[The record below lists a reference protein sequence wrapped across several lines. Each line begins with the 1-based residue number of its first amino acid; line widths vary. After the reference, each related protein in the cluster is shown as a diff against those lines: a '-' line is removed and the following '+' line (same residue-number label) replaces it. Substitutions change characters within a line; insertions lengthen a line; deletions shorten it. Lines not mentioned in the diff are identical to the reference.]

1 MNFAEARESLN
12 DVIHSPVRLS
22 LVAAL
27 NSVDSADYQTLREV
41 LGVSYSL
48 MSKHAGILEDSGY
61 LVITKEFARRTPVTR
76 MSLTRDGRAAF
87 SEYLEALDRLM
98 RGLT

>member
-1 MNFAEARESLN
+1 MNIAQARESLD
-12 DVIHSPVRLS
+12 DVVHSPVRLC
-22 LVAAL
+22 LVTAL
-27 NSVDSADYQTLREV
+27 NSVDSADCPTLREA

-61 LVITKEFARRTPVTR
+61 LVITKEFAGRTPVTR
-76 MSLTRDGRAAF
+76 MSLTRDGRAALNR
-87 SEYLEALDRLM
+87 YLEALDRLL